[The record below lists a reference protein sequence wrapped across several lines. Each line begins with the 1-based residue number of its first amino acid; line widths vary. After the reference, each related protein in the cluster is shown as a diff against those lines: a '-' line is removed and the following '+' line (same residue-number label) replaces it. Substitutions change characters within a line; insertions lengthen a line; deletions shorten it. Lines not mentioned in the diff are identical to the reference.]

1 MEKYVDEEKQELD
14 NNTELNLGQIRSMLD
29 EIESMTV
36 EEHQN
41 IIKILADNNVKSM
54 ENENGLFVKMNQLS
68 IEVIKSIYEYVGVV
82 RESKKDLE
90 TAIQSMEPVR
100 DIINKNVP
108 TPVPIYDKSTIA
120 VSSVTMLLRKEKP
133 FNNPKPIKKI
143 IESYTIIKI
152 DSIIKCLLLFI
163 IYTF

>member
-54 ENENGLFVKMNQLS
+54 ENENGLFVKMN
-68 IEVIKSIYEYVGVV
+68 
-82 RESKKDLE
+82 LE

-100 DIINKNVP
+100 DIINKNVQEDVDEI
-108 TPVPIYDKSTIA
+108 TSNDVNIEVEDWKMEIIQKMRTESK
-120 VSSVTMLLRKEKP
+120 VRSKKRKQTSKQ
-133 FNNPKPIKKI
+133 NVANP
-143 IESYTIIKI
+143 
-152 DSIIKCLLLFI
+152 
-163 IYTF
+163 

>member
-29 EIESMTV
+29 ELESMTV

-100 DIINKNVP
+100 DIINKNVQEDVDEI
-108 TPVPIYDKSTIA
+108 TSNDVNIEVEDWKMEIIQKMRTESK
-120 VSSVTMLLRKEKP
+120 VRSKKRKQTSKQ
-133 FNNPKPIKKI
+133 NVANP
-143 IESYTIIKI
+143 
-152 DSIIKCLLLFI
+152 
-163 IYTF
+163 